1 MKQNRIIIIYV
12 WFLLMAFVG
21 TGCSSSEPVAEET
34 LSEQPAIFPDY
45 LDVTIPANIA
55 PLRFCLETEAEEA
68 VATVSCGPEK
78 LVVGSSEDGFWIP
91 EKGWKRLLETAAG
104 KDLEVKVFVKRQGKW
119 VVYQPFRW
127 HVSADAV
134 DPYLVYRLIEPG
146 YELWNT
152 MGIYQRDLTGF
163 RQTAILT
170 NESTQHNCMNCHS
183 FRSQDPSEM
192 LFHMRA
198 KLGGTYLAGK
208 EGVEKLDTKVNEA
221 IQTLVYPSW
230 HPSGNYV
237 AFSVNQTRQAFH
249 MNHPNRIEVYD
260 LASDVVVYDVRRHE
274 VVTDSLLSASG
285 AFETFPTFSPDGKT
299 LYFCSATAR
308 PMPAEFEQVRYSLC
322 AIGFDPEKRSFTNRV
337 DTLFQADNLKK
348 SVSFP
353 RVSPDGRYLVFT
365 AASYGNFSIWHKDA
379 DLYLMDLHTRKWTPM
394 TAANSRDVESYH
406 SWSSSGRW
414 LVFSSRRIDGLY
426 THPYL
431 VHIGA
436 DGVCSKPFVVPQ
448 ESPDFYRRFLY
459 SFNIP
464 ELVKGKVE
472 VNRRKVVEAAA
483 RPGTPVTLG
492 K

>member
-1 MKQNRIIIIYV
+1 M
-12 WFLLMAFVG
+12 
-21 TGCSSSEPVAEET
+21 
-34 LSEQPAIFPDY
+34 
-45 LDVTIPANIA
+45 
-55 PLRFCLETEAEEA
+55 
-68 VATVSCGPEK
+68 
-78 LVVGSSEDGFWIP
+78 
-91 EKGWKRLLETAAG
+91 LETAAG

-127 HVSADAV
+127 HVSTDRV

-152 MGIYQRDLTGF
+152 MGIYQRDLTSF

-208 EGVEKLDTKVNEA
+208 EGVEKLDTKVNED

-230 HPSGNYV
+230 HPSGSYV

-260 LASDVVVYDVRRHE
+260 SASDVVVYDVRRHE
-274 VVTDSLLSASG
+274 VVTDSLLSDSG
-285 AFETFPTFSPDGKT
+285 AFETFPTFSPDGKI

-308 PMPAEFEQVRYSLC
+308 PMPAEFEQVRYNLC
-322 AIGFDPEKRSFTNRV
+322 AIGFDSENRKFGNQV

-353 RVSPDGRYLVFT
+353 RVSPDGRFLVFT

-406 SWSSSGRW
+406 SWSSNSRW

-431 VHIGA
+431 VHIDA
-436 DGVCSKPFVVPQ
+436 NGVCGKPFIVPQ
-448 ESPDFYRRFLY
+448 ESPDFYRHFLY

-472 VNRRKVVEAAA
+472 VNCREVVETAH
-483 RPGTPVTLG
+483 RPGIPVTLG